1 MQINESIRQRREI
14 EKWESLKLLEWQ
26 TQNLAAMIANTV
38 EDGKARKQLVEHAQS
53 LSLTKPVDGGK
64 SKRKK
69 RVYRTVEGVEI
80 DPVDLPNYSYDE
92 IDHTEEER
100 ELIENARKKNA
111 GRNLA
116 GLAGSFTR

>member
-80 DPVDLPNYSYDE
+80 DPVDLPNYTYEE

-100 ELIENARKKNA
+100 ELIENARRKNA

-116 GLAGSFTR
+116 GISFTG